1 MAAGPIVVHGIA
13 NCDTVKKARAWL
25 TAEGLAHAFHDFK
38 RDGLPEALL
47 EAWIG
52 AVGVQPL
59 VNRRGTTW
67 RRLDD
72 AARAAA
78 DDPAA
83 ARVLLLAQ
91 PSLVKRPVV
100 TWPDGSISVGL
111 DAMLAAGAS
120 RKDQRARAN
129 R

>member
-1 MAAGPIVVHGIA
+1 MAAPVLYGIA

-25 TAEGLAHAFHDFK
+25 AARGCDHAFHDFK
-38 RDGLPEALL
+38 REGLPAALL
-47 EAWIG
+47 DEWI
-52 AVGVQPL
+52 AVLGVQEL
-59 VNRRGTTW
+59 VNRKGTTW

-72 AARAAA
+72 KQRAAA
-78 DDPAA
+78 DGDGA

-100 TWPDGSISVGL
+100 RWIGGVLTVGF
-111 DAMLAAGAS
+111 DPARFAAELA
-120 RKDQRARAN
+120 RAR